1 MAMKIDQ
8 AGGPCSSLV
17 IYVNTNTHLWLEI
30 KSIFADEAGDG
41 CDSLSASDSKSKTET
56 SSQMCKVI
64 VGSSNSFY
72 FWLTTIPTQP
82 SAVTQLDLCIFFS
95 FGTSYIDYSYKR
107 DPSFLKGSQNRRWFM
122 RKEPVRSLRSAKKLP
137 LFTCYK
143 IWGLFVISLATK
155 DVWKEALIQRPAPEW
170 HV

>member
-1 MAMKIDQ
+1 MHFRIPSILDFLGRLVVLVKAVVQVVLKVKVAVEVKLAMAMKIDQ

-72 FWLTTIPTQP
+72 F
-82 SAVTQLDLCIFFS
+82 
-95 FGTSYIDYSYKR
+95 
-107 DPSFLKGSQNRRWFM
+107 
-122 RKEPVRSLRSAKKLP
+122 
-137 LFTCYK
+137 
-143 IWGLFVISLATK
+143 
-155 DVWKEALIQRPAPEW
+155 
-170 HV
+170 